1 MNCPKCGQKIVE
13 ESYCE
18 NCGALSDANIEHNN
32 HEQADPYVTP
42 NIIKGTDGVLR
53 WVYEMSMW
61 KNPTLIITIWKV
73 ILIGALA
80 PALLIFFLSLSDGD
94 GFLSALWL
102 AVKIMGLV
110 AMIATALLWL
120 VAYPL
125 VALLNGGSYCVVF
138 EMDDTSVKHIQMQKQ
153 FEKSQVL
160 AMVAVLAGLVAG
172 NVQTMGAGLL
182 AGSKQSTLSQFADV
196 KSVVVHQKRH
206 VIYVNE
212 NLSYNQVYA
221 SSVDFDFV
229 CDYILSLCKKAK
241 VSYKS

>member
-1 MNCPKCGQKIVE
+1 MTISNSIGDQQ
-13 ESYCE
+13 
-18 NCGALSDANIEHNN
+18 AN
-32 HEQADPYVTP
+32 HEATP
-42 NIIKGTDGVLR
+42 NILRGTDGVLR

-61 KNPTLIITIWKV
+61 KNPTLIVTIWKV

-80 PALLIFFLSLSDGD
+80 PALLVFFLSLSDGD
-94 GFLSALWL
+94 GFFAALWI
-102 AVKIMGLV
+102 AVKILGLV
-110 AMIATALLWL
+110 ALIVTALLWL

-125 VALLNGGSYCVVF
+125 VALLNRGHYCVVF
-138 EMDDTSVKHIQMQKQ
+138 EMDDAGVKHIQMQKQ

-160 AMVAVLAGLVAG
+160 AMVTVLAGLVPG

-182 AGSKQSTLSQFADV
+182 AGSKQSTVSQFAAV

-221 SSVDFDFV
+221 SSADFDFV
-229 CDYILSLCKKAK
+229 CDYILKRCKKAK